1 MSNILGCTSLTTTS
15 TTAVPS
21 IPSLEKLFEKE
32 EPIVEPK
39 GVAVVWTNAVFE
51 KEGSRSTRG
60 FGGMVTF
67 YGEDRKKPVRV
78 DGGLTIYA
86 YENMAR
92 DEEDPIPDRKYVF
105 KPEQL
110 AKHYDQGTLGPSYS
124 IWIPW
129 DAVGGPRKEI
139 GLIARFDSVAG
150 TTVMGRPTHN
160 VLEGPARRRTL
171 QETSAGKPS
180 DRVTPFPSIEK
191 ARPFGVKE
199 SGESESA
206 GPRMKTVTLTVPSRA
221 GQSVIHEENPD

>member
-1 MSNILGCTSLTTTS
+1 M
-15 TTAVPS
+15 PS
-21 IPSLEKLFEKE
+21 IPSMDKLFEKE

-67 YGEDRKKPVRV
+67 YGEDRKNPVRV
-78 DGGLTIYA
+78 EGQLTVYA
-86 YENMAR
+86 YENMSP
-92 DEEDPIPDRKYVF
+92 DEEDPTPDRKYVF

-129 DAVGGPRKEI
+129 DAAGGPRKEV
-139 GLIARFDSVAG
+139 GLIARFDSAAG

-160 VLEGPARRRTL
+160 ILEGPAPVRPS
-171 QETSAGKPS
+171 TSAAASG
-180 DRVTPFPSIEK
+180 DQITPFPPVEK
-191 ARPFGVKE
+191 ARPFGKKE
-199 SGESESA
+199 AGGEEA
-206 GPRMKTVTLTVPSRA
+206 GSPRMKTVTLTVPSR
-221 GQSVIHEENPD
+221 GKEPVILESDAEDGSSSGHGSSASAE